1 MTFLNGEFQNL
12 YRETGGFHRVFKLT
26 SSISIS
32 SMHAFD
38 SCTFLRRYDTSTII
52 LKEFFTI
59 RLEYYDKRKVY
70 LQGML
75 QSEADRL
82 SNQARFIMEKC
93 DRTLVVENKKRKVMI
108 EELIKRGYDADPVK
122 EWKRKIKAND
132 AEPEANDEDIE
143 LEEEVEDVKPGKASA
158 KKPIDPEKAFA
169 QLADVQKFGYLLGMS
184 MWMLTDE
191 KKNELLKQ
199 RDTKLSELNVLKAK
213 TPKNLWVEDLDA
225 FIKKLDEVEDR
236 ERKEENETFKKL
248 NKSTAPAV
256 KGGRAKA
263 SRKSGAMYET
273 KPSEDS
279 TPVSFELTEE
289 LLKKYEK
296 ATAASKGAGVKK
308 EKVVKS
314 EVGEE
319 IDEFDALV
327 EGGGSGGV
335 VADGVVADGA
345 KPAAKKAPVKKEPA
359 EKKAAVKKEPAAK
372 KKASD
377 GMKQPKLTFKSKATV
392 SVNVEL
398 KMDSIGI
405 NFFKFSFNR
414 RRRIVMMR
422 KR

>member
-1 MTFLNGEFQNL
+1 MSVFLFFHYQQLTFLNGEFQNL
-12 YRETGGFHRVFKLT
+12 YREAGGFHRVFKLT

-38 SCTFLRRYDTSTII
+38 SCTFLRRYDTSTVI

-59 RLEYYDKRKVY
+59 RLEFYEKRKVY

-93 DRTLVVENKKRKVMI
+93 DRTLVVENKKRKAMI
-108 EELIKRGYDADPVK
+108 EELVKRGYDADPVK
-122 EWKRKIKAND
+122 EWKRRIKATD
-132 AEPEANDEDIE
+132 AEPEPNDAE
-143 LEEEVEDVKPGKASA
+143 LEEEEEEDVKPGKASA
-158 KKPIDPEKAFA
+158 KKPVDPEKAFA

-199 RDTKLSELNVLKAK
+199 RDTKLAELNVLKEK

-225 FIKKLDEVEDR
+225 FVKKLDEVEEK
-236 ERKEENETFKKL
+236 ERRDESETFKKL
-248 NKSTAPAV
+248 NKSAAPAV
-256 KGGRAKA
+256 KGARAKA

-296 ATAASKGAGVKK
+296 ATAASKGTTVKK
-308 EKVVKS
+308 EKVVKA
-314 EVGEE
+314 EAGEE

-327 EGGGSGGV
+327 EGGGSG
-335 VADGVVADGA
+335 DGP
-345 KPAAKKAPVKKEPA
+345 KPAVKKVAAKKEPA
-359 EKKAAVKKEPAAK
+359 EKKVAVKKEPAAK
-372 KKASD
+372 KKAAD
-377 GMKQPKLTFKSKATV
+377 GMKQSKLSFKTKATV
-392 SVNVEL
+392 SF
-398 KMDSIGI
+398 G
-405 NFFKFSFNR
+405 
-414 RRRIVMMR
+414 MR
-422 KR
+422 